1 MIAGRYE
8 LERELGRGGMA
19 VVWLARDTELDR
31 PVAVKILA
39 EHLAGDPEFRDRFLR
54 EARIAGRLAHPNL
67 VRVFDVGEDDGLPFI
82 VMEYV
87 EGRTLEGVHVE
98 APEATRLGLQLCAGL
113 EQAHAAGVVH
123 RDLKP
128 GNLLLR
134 ADGTLK
140 IADFGIARAV
150 EETRMTQA
158 GTVLGTLAYL
168 APEQAAGHEVT
179 TAADIYSLGVVLR
192 NLIEGP
198 TPRGLGETLSACVER
213 DPARR
218 PTVSQVAS
226 ALRGEETTRVAPT
239 GVTRVT
245 PTRHRPRIRLWRLA
259 VPVVLAL
266 VLVLWLGITQLP
278 GGKAPAP
285 RRVEP
290 VPHGATAGEE
300 ARNLAAWLRLH
311 TSRG

>member
-1 MIAGRYE
+1 LIAGRYE

-198 TPRGLGETLSACVER
+198 VPRDGGR
-213 DPARR
+213 
-218 PTVSQVAS
+218 
-226 ALRGEETTRVAPT
+226 ALRVARAIET
-239 GVTRVT
+239 GVISINDNTSVRVST
-245 PTRHRPRIRLWRLA
+245 PFGGFKQSGVGRELGPD
-259 VPVVLAL
+259 AL
-266 VLVLWLGITQLP
+266 DAYTEVKNVYFKT
-278 GGKAPAP
+278 
-285 RRVEP
+285 
-290 VPHGATAGEE
+290 EE
-300 ARNLAAWLRLH
+300 
-311 TSRG
+311 G